1 MSYTILVV
9 DDSPLIRRMIK
20 RSIGISNLDVG
31 TIHEAGNGR
40 EALQVLANHWVD
52 LVLADI
58 NMPEMNGIEM
68 VEQMAR
74 DEILGKI
81 PVVIVSTERSETRI
95 DHLKKLGVRGYLTKP
110 FTPEEIRDVMLSL
123 LHGDGDRT

>member
-1 MSYTILVV
+1 MSYSILVV

-31 TIHEAGNGR
+31 MVHEAGNGK
-40 EALQVLANHWVD
+40 EALQVLANHWID

-68 VEQMAR
+68 VEQMSR
-74 DEILGKI
+74 DDLLGKI
-81 PVVIVSTERSETRI
+81 PVVIVSTERSEARME
-95 DHLKKLGVRGYLTKP
+95 HLKQLGVRGYLTKP

-123 LHGDGDRT
+123 LTSEGSAT

>member
-20 RSIGISNLDVG
+20 RSIGIANLDVG

-40 EALQVLANHWVD
+40 DALEVLENHWVD

-68 VEQMAR
+68 MEQIAR
-74 DEILGKI
+74 DELLSKI
-81 PVVIVSTERSETRI
+81 PVVIVSTERSEARI
-95 DHLKKLGVRGYLTKP
+95 DHLRKLGVRGYLTKP

-123 LHGDGDRT
+123 LRPVQDPT